1 MFSDLIRSSGETRSA
16 WAQRLG
22 ISKGYLS
29 DLLNGKRVP
38 SLEVAVAIQRATDG
52 RIAADSWVPEVAA
65 QSAIVEGDAA

>member
-29 DLLNGKRVP
+29 DLLNGKRIP
-38 SLEVAVAIQRATDG
+38 SLDVAVAIQRATDG
-52 RIAADSWVPEVAA
+52 KIAADSWVPVVGGLGDGATE
-65 QSAIVEGDAA
+65 DAA

>member
-1 MFSDLIRSSGETRSA
+1 MFSDFIRSSGETRSA

-38 SLEVAVAIQRATDG
+38 SLEIAVAIQRATDG
-52 RIAADSWVPEVAA
+52 KIAADSWVPLAEAQGVATA
-65 QSAIVEGDAA
+65 RDVA